1 MTKRWIQFL
10 TQNFREYFN
19 SPNNKMKH
27 VSRERFF
34 IKTNYYHYH
43 YLFTFILLFI
53 FLAQI
58 TCSARYITIVSFE
71 PGGLVTI
78 RVHEK
83 IGNQFIR
90 AIFDF
95 F

>member
-19 SPNNKMKH
+19 SLNNKMKH

-43 YLFTFILLFI
+43 YHYLVTFY

-78 RVHEK
+78 RVQEK